1 MNDSAISNRHWKYR
15 LYQVIF
21 EADTPGGKA
30 FDVALLVCITLS
42 IFAVILESVI
52 QIRNDYGT
60 VLRALEWLVAVL

>member
-1 MNDSAISNRHWKYR
+1 MNDSTIPKKHWRYR

-30 FDVALLVCITLS
+30 FDLALLVCITLS
-42 IFAVILESVI
+42 IFAVILESVT

-60 VLRALEWLVAVL
+60 VLRALEWLVTVL